1 MIWEADRAIINL
13 NSNKFYSATYD
24 LYNHQSNNKKLLN
37 LFNSKKDFNPSVNKN
52 AKLLADLLIERFGV
66 EESVI
71 RIQSLYKTTNSSYL
85 KLLLEDVLFLLSSFS
100 N

>member
-1 MIWEADRAIINL
+1 
-13 NSNKFYSATYD
+13 
-24 LYNHQSNNKKLLN
+24 LLN

-52 AKLLADLLIERFGV
+52 AKLLVDLLIERFGV

-71 RIQSLYKTTNSSYL
+71 RIQSLYKTTNSSSL

>member
-1 MIWEADRAIINL
+1 
-13 NSNKFYSATYD
+13 
-24 LYNHQSNNKKLLN
+24 LLN

-71 RIQSLYKTTNSSYL
+71 RIQSLYKTTNSSSL